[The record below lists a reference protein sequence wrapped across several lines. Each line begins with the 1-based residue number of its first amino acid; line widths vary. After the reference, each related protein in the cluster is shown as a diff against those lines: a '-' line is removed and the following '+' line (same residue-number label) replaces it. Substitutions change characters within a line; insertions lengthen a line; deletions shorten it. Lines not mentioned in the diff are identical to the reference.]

1 MSKKNPPRTTT
12 IRGQRHLLTYIT
24 PDEAAL
30 LKARGG
36 TGELHKGIPS
46 YPEPGMGGS
55 SDTRSGSGA
64 GGSRGAG
71 SKGGRGGGRSGA
83 GMGSSGGG
91 GRGYDG
97 PDRGGAED
105 RAGSKTPQGMRDAA
119 QKQLD
124 QQIAKGKRNLSQMT
138 GLEKVMAAIMPGAGF
153 ATAQNFAAQIMGDRM
168 KNVLSEEG
176 SRAVRDPKTG
186 RVVGAYNSRGQ
197 LTGRDPEKDK
207 QRAAAAERGGGQDR
221 VSSLAAVTDEEE
233 KPTLAKKVIRT
244 DLAKEI
250 EAERTQRRKAGVSQ
264 LSKRSLLSNVS
275 RLGA

>member
-1 MSKKNPPRTTT
+1 MAKKNPPRKTS
-12 IRGQRHLLTYIT
+12 IRGQRHLLAYIT

-46 YPEPGMGGS
+46 YPPSERDS
-55 SDTRSGSGA
+55 SGRDT
-64 GGSRGAG
+64 
-71 SKGGRGGGRSGA
+71 GRGRE
-83 GMGSSGGG
+83 GGG
-91 GRGYDG
+91 G
-97 PDRGGAED
+97 GG
-105 RAGSKTPQGMRDAA
+105 GMRDESDRSSRKTFDSGYTVTKSFAE
-119 QKQLD
+119 KKLNE
-124 QQIAKGKRNLSQMT
+124 QIKKGKKGIEEMT

-153 ATAQNFAAQIMGDRM
+153 ETAQNVAAQFMGGRM

-197 LTGRDPEKDK
+197 LTGRDPEKDR
-207 QRAAAAERGGGQDR
+207 QRAADAERGGGGQG
-221 VSSLAAVTDEEE
+221 SPILFGAGLNEEK

-275 RLGA
+275 RLGV